1 MAGQRS
7 GGRILLIVVVS
18 LSVSAEI
25 SDWAG
30 LGMSGPGQVR
40 ARQVAEWVDDSQ
52 SQSEWGAAQ
61 ADTMWS
67 VNTVNTSHLAPVLGS
82 QHTTRYLSS
91 YLTLSLLA

>member
-40 ARQVAEWVDDSQ
+40 ARQVAE
-52 SQSEWGAAQ
+52 
-61 ADTMWS
+61 
-67 VNTVNTSHLAPVLGS
+67 
-82 QHTTRYLSS
+82 
-91 YLTLSLLA
+91 